1 MNKPSDF
8 DEKGESVA
16 HVANDF
22 LKQNFACSP
31 QSVKVLMDHE
41 MVVVRVNK
49 FLSPAEIKMALEK
62 GDMRL
67 LHEMYTRLFERLK
80 TCMVAKIEQTTLKE
94 VISSQVNVSLESELC
109 VMNFFLSATLERKIP
124 GSASLMPSRKEK

>member
-8 DEKGESVA
+8 DEKGEAVA
-16 HVANDF
+16 RVANDF

-80 TCMVAKIEQTTLKE
+80 TGMVAKIEQTTLKE

-109 VMNFFLSATLERKIP
+109 VMNFFLSATLERKSP

>member
-8 DEKGESVA
+8 DEKGEAVA
-16 HVANDF
+16 HVANVF
-22 LKQNFACSP
+22 LKQNFAFSP

-80 TCMVAKIEQTTLKE
+80 TFMVAKIEQTTLKE

-124 GSASLMPSRKEK
+124 GSASLMLSRKEK

>member
-8 DEKGESVA
+8 DEKGEAVA
-16 HVANDF
+16 RVANDF

-80 TCMVAKIEQTTLKE
+80 TGMVAKIEQTTLKE

>member
-8 DEKGESVA
+8 DEKGEAVA

>member
-8 DEKGESVA
+8 DEKGEAVA
-16 HVANDF
+16 RVANDF